1 MALYFLHRTRIL
13 CNIIVL
19 CAAVLKEYFMCYLN
33 EILFF
38 YHISCVNFCISYLPE
53 NHVNVLYESQL
64 DLDMRFPTMWYVRLA
79 MAQTSLKIS
88 CCCSFKL
95 LSLSFTVIFLQICFY
110 ESRDSLGQNSLH
122 PKLEVLHPIWGPL

>member
-53 NHVNVLYESQL
+53 NHVNVLYEYQL
-64 DLDMRFPTMWYVRLA
+64 EPRHE
-79 MAQTSLKIS
+79 IS
-88 CCCSFKL
+88 NNVVCATCNGSNQPENLML
-95 LSLSFTVIFLQICFY
+95 LLI
-110 ESRDSLGQNSLH
+110 
-122 PKLEVLHPIWGPL
+122 